1 MKIRQIG
8 KSIFNFASSL
18 ALMSVLVMAVY
29 NKDVWP
35 RGTVP
40 MHD

>member
-1 MKIRQIG
+1 MKFG
-8 KSIFNFASSL
+8 KTILNFAGSL

-40 MHD
+40 MSD